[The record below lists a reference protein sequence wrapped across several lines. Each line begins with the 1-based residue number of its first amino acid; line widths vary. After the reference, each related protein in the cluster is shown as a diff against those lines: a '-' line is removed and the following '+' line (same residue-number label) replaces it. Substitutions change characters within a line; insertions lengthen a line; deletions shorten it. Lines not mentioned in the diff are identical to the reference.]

1 MAVNMTGENYQAI
14 TDSLVLF
21 FDGHKTVSAYART
34 DTLQRHD
41 IASERTSYLEQVER
55 DLKARLQQYYQHVE
69 KSDYLVKRGFHGA
82 VNRHFLL
89 SLFDAGPDPFIT
101 RESWRHRNAGNAF

>member
-1 MAVNMTGENYQAI
+1 M
-14 TDSLVLF
+14 
-21 FDGHKTVSAYART
+21 SAYART

-69 KSDYLVKRGFHGA
+69 KSDYLVKEDSTGR
-82 VNRHFLL
+82 
-89 SLFDAGPDPFIT
+89 
-101 RESWRHRNAGNAF
+101 